1 MTLLRLS
8 GLLPILALAACVPNT
23 PRPQP
28 NPGPQP
34 NPRAVPS
41 TIEASPPRVVL
52 PLPTPTPSVAWID
65 APLSAGGWTYRQGG
79 SAAFGLPGSPSLVI
93 TCSGARIRIERP
105 GAASGSLLTVR
116 TSSEARNLP
125 ATLAGG
131 GLVAELAASDSL
143 LDALAFSRGR
153 FSVEAPGTTRLIIPA
168 WPEAARVVEECR

>member
-8 GLLPILALAACVPNT
+8 GLLPILALAACVPGT

-28 NPGPQP
+28 QP
-34 NPRAVPS
+34 LPARPL
-41 TIEASPPRVVL
+41 IETHPPRVVL
-52 PLPTPTPSVAWID
+52 PPPTPRPSVAWID

-93 TCSGARIRIERP
+93 TCAGSRIRIERP

-116 TSSEARNLP
+116 TSTEARNLP

-131 GLVAELAASDSL
+131 GLVAELAASDPL

-153 FSVEAPGTTRLIIPA
+153 FSVEAAGTARLIIPA

>member
-8 GLLPILALAACVPNT
+8 GLLPVLVLAACVPNT
-23 PRPQP
+23 SRPAQPQPQPVAPPVQVLPPRPVQP
-28 NPGPQP
+28 
-34 NPRAVPS
+34 
-41 TIEASPPRVVL
+41 
-52 PLPTPTPSVAWID
+52 PTAPTPSVAWID

-93 TCSGARIRIERP
+93 TCAGSRIRIERP

-116 TSSEARNLP
+116 TSTEARNLP

-131 GLVAELAASDSL
+131 GLVAELAASDPL